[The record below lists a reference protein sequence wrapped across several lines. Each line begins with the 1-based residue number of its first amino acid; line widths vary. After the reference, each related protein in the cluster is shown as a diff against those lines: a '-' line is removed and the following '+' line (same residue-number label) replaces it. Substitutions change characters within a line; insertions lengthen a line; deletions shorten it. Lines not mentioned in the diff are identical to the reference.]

1 MLKENEN
8 NKGNERQ
15 ELIEFISKDPENR
28 LTAINSKDSKD
39 SFRPSES
46 PEIEQFEEEKT
57 CSMKEGSIQG
67 GIFAL
72 SSLALGTGAFSLL
85 LNLLN

>member
-1 MLKENEN
+1 MLNQN
-8 NKGNERQ
+8 NKGNEKA
-15 ELIEFISKDPENR
+15 ELTEFITKDSENR
-28 LTAINSKDSKD
+28 LTAINSRDTKD

-46 PEIEQFEEEKT
+46 PEIEQFEEEKA

-72 SSLALGTGAFSLL
+72 SSLALGVGAFILL
-85 LNLLN
+85 LDALN